1 MFQITNFVS
10 AQPAPQKGGPAFAT
24 CKFTIFMRYFICL
37 SYNGSAFSG
46 WQIQENANSVQ
57 AELQKALS
65 TLLRQPIEV
74 VGAGRTDAGVNARN
88 YIAHFNYEGSIQD
101 QLHTVY
107 KLNAIL
113 PREISIHSIYPVAED
128 MHARFSATSRTYKYY
143 IHTEKDPFCSA
154 FSYFVPARNLNVAK
168 MNEACRYF
176 LGEQDF
182 SSLEKVNGGNKTSI
196 CNVTY
201 ACWEPLYPNS
211 AGATGTAGASGTT
224 SATGT
229 YGILGTAETQGT
241 AGASGTATVPE
252 PTHYV
257 FTVTANRFL
266 RNMVRA
272 MVGSLLEVGSGKRE
286 PEWIKQMLQQ
296 KNRSAAGHSVPG
308 NALFLVEV
316 GYPPETENLR
326 SK

>member
-1 MFQITNFVS
+1 M
-10 AQPAPQKGGPAFAT
+10 
-24 CKFTIFMRYFICL
+24 

-65 TLLRQPIEV
+65 TLLRQTIEV

-88 YIAHFNYEGSIQD
+88 YIAHFNYNGNMPD
-101 QLHTVY
+101 QPHTIY

-113 PREISIHSIYPVAED
+113 PKEISIHSVWPVAED

-143 IHTEKDPFCSA
+143 IHTEKDPFCSQ
-154 FSYFVPARNLNVAK
+154 FSYFVPARKLNIGK

-201 ACWEPLYPNS
+201 ARWEPLYPNS
-211 AGATGTAGASGTT
+211 AGAPETAGAPGTSSAPGATVT
-224 SATGT
+224 SEAISTPEANGITGT
-229 YGILGTAETQGT
+229 ISTSEATA
-241 AGASGTATVPE
+241 ASETATVPE

>member
-1 MFQITNFVS
+1 M
-10 AQPAPQKGGPAFAT
+10 
-24 CKFTIFMRYFICL
+24 

-88 YIAHFNYEGSIQD
+88 YIAHFNYNGNMPD
-101 QLHTVY
+101 QPHTIY

-113 PREISIHSIYPVAED
+113 PKEISIHSVWPVAED

-143 IHTEKDPFCSA
+143 IHTEKDPFCSE
-154 FSYFVPARNLNVAK
+154 FSYFVPSRKVNIEK
-168 MNEACRYF
+168 MNQACQYF

-196 CNVTY
+196 CNVTH
-201 ACWEPLYPNS
+201 ASWEPIYPNT
-211 AGATGTAGASGTT
+211 AGATATLPSASTAATTLT
-224 SATGT
+224 SAGT
-229 YGILGTAETQGT
+229 KDGNA
-241 AGASGTATVPE
+241 
-252 PTHYV
+252 THYV

-286 PEWIKQMLQQ
+286 PEWIKEMLAQ
-296 KNRSAAGHSVPG
+296 KNRCAAGHSVPG
-308 NALFLVEV
+308 NALFLVNVE
-316 GYPPETENLR
+316 YP
-326 SK
+326 KW

>member
-1 MFQITNFVS
+1 M
-10 AQPAPQKGGPAFAT
+10 
-24 CKFTIFMRYFICL
+24 

-88 YIAHFNYEGSIQD
+88 YIAHFNYNGNMPD
-101 QLHTVY
+101 QPHTIY

-113 PREISIHSIYPVAED
+113 PKEISIHSVWPVAED

-143 IHTEKDPFCSA
+143 IHTEKDPFCSQ
-154 FSYFVPARNLNVAK
+154 FSYFIPARKLNIEK

-201 ACWEPLYPNS
+201 ARWEPFYPNN
-211 AGATGTAGASGTT
+211 AGALGATTAQGTTGAPGTT

-241 AGASGTATVPE
+241 ACASGTSTALGTSAAPGNATASE

>member
-1 MFQITNFVS
+1 
-10 AQPAPQKGGPAFAT
+10 
-24 CKFTIFMRYFICL
+24 MRYFICL

-154 FSYFVPARNLNVAK
+154 FSYFVPARKLNVAK

-201 ACWEPLYPNS
+201 ACWEPFYPNN
-211 AGATGTAGASGTT
+211 AGALGATTA
-224 SATGT
+224 
-229 YGILGTAETQGT
+229 QGT
-241 AGASGTATVPE
+241 AGTPGTTSTTEAIGTSETTAASGTATVPE

-308 NALFLVEV
+308 NALFLVDV
-316 GYPPETENLR
+316 GYPEEATRPRTPR
-326 SK
+326 G

>member
-1 MFQITNFVS
+1 
-10 AQPAPQKGGPAFAT
+10 
-24 CKFTIFMRYFICL
+24 MRYFICL

-65 TLLRQPIEV
+65 TLFKTPIQI
-74 VGAGRTDAGVNARN
+74 VGAGRTDTGVNARN
-88 YIAHFNYEGSIQD
+88 YIAHFDYNGTIPSEP
-101 QLHTVY
+101 HTVY

-113 PREISIHSIYPVAED
+113 PKQISVHSVYPVSD
-128 MHARFSATSRTYKYY
+128 QMHARFSALSRTYKYY
-143 IHTEKDPFCSA
+143 IHTEKDPFCSE
-154 FSYFVPARNLNVAK
+154 FSYFVPARKLNFEK
-168 MNEACRYF
+168 MNLACQYF

-196 CNVTY
+196 CNVTH
-201 ACWEPLYPNS
+201 ASWEPIGNDIP
-211 AGATGTAGASGTT
+211 
-224 SATGT
+224 
-229 YGILGTAETQGT
+229 TQ
-241 AGASGTATVPE
+241 
-252 PTHYV
+252 YV

-286 PEWIKQMLQQ
+286 PEWIKEMLAR

-308 NALFLVEV
+308 NALFLVNVE
-316 GYPPETENLR
+316 YPVEA
-326 SK
+326 

>member
-1 MFQITNFVS
+1 
-10 AQPAPQKGGPAFAT
+10 
-24 CKFTIFMRYFICL
+24 MRYFICL

-88 YIAHFNYEGSIQD
+88 YIAHFNYNGNMPD
-101 QLHTVY
+101 QPHTIY

-113 PREISIHSIYPVAED
+113 PKEISIHSVWPVAED

-143 IHTEKDPFCSA
+143 IHTEKDPFCSQ
-154 FSYFVPARNLNVAK
+154 FSYFVPARKLNIEK

-201 ACWEPLYPNS
+201 ACWEPFYPNS
-211 AGATGTAGASGTT
+211 AGALGATTAQGTAGASGTT

-241 AGASGTATVPE
+241 ACASGTSTALGTSAAPGNATASE

-308 NALFLVEV
+308 NALFLVDV